1 MAKVS
6 VVITVLNEQDSIG
19 KLLKPLISQTKKP
32 DEIILIDAGSTDRTV
47 EVIKKFQRTH
57 KKIMLLVKPGANRSV
72 GRNIGV
78 ERAHGPIIAIT
89 DAGCIPKKDWLE
101 KLTDPFK
108 DKSVDVVGGYYKPR
122 GNSVFQKSLAVYTC
136 VLDHQLNPKTFLP
149 ASRSLAFRKEIWK
162 KVGGFP
168 EHLSTCEDRVFVE
181 KLKKTK
187 AKFTFAKE
195 AIVYWKQKN
204 TWQDAFIQLYTYSKG
219 DTEALY
225 LPHVKKILLVWA
237 RYLLGILLLV
247 TFPVLL
253 LFILPQY
260 LAWVIGKGYSYVK
273 DKRALLTL
281 PLLQLTADLAVMGG
295 SLAGFF
301 KRRGVLQ

>member
-19 KLLKPLISQTKKP
+19 KLLKPLVSQTKKP

-47 EVIKKFQRTH
+47 EMIKKFQRTH
-57 KKIMLLVKPGANRSV
+57 KKIRLLVKPGANRSV

-108 DKSVDVVGGYYKPR
+108 DKSVDVVGGYYKPE
-122 GNSVFQKSLAVYTC
+122 GNSIFQKSLAVYTC

-204 TWQDAFIQLYTYSKG
+204 TWQDAFIQLYTYAKG